1 MIINSEYE
9 IKGIDDKNIA
19 LIKLGVA
26 EKGKNAGQRTE
37 RIIGYYSSIS
47 DALKSMIKKEIIGDG
62 LKDLERIN
70 NKIELLYEHIDKAL
84 SNIK

>member
-26 EKGKNAGQRTE
+26 EKGKNAGQRTK

-84 SNIK
+84 GNIK

>member
-1 MIINSEYE
+1 MIINNEYE

-26 EKGKNAGQRTE
+26 KKGKNVGQRTE

-84 SNIK
+84 GNIK